1 MILGFYSFE
10 LCWISSTFAVMEYL
24 SELAINSFIRLA
36 LAEDV
41 GAGDHSSLACVPA
54 DSLGKAV
61 LKCKDEGVLAGV
73 NLAER
78 IYLLVDDKL
87 KITNYFKDGDAI
99 KYGDIILNVEGSQQ
113 SILKAE
119 RLMLN
124 CMQRM
129 SGIATYTK
137 SISGLIA
144 HTSTKLLDTRKT
156 TPNFRIME
164 KWAVLIGGG
173 KNHRFNLE
181 DMIMLKDNHIDAAG
195 GITKAL
201 QQTAEYVK
209 TKKLDIKVEIETRD
223 IEEVKEVLSVGLVDR
238 IMLDNFDIATTVEAL
253 KLIDGKYET
262 ECSGGITEE
271 TIVAV
276 AETGVDY
283 ISVGALTH
291 SFQSLD
297 LSLKIQK

>member
-1 MILGFYSFE
+1 
-10 LCWISSTFAVMEYL
+10 MEYL
-24 SELAINSFIRLA
+24 SELTINSFIRLA

-41 GAGDHSSLACVPA
+41 GAGDHSSLACVPS
-54 DSLGKAV
+54 DSVGKAT
-61 LKCKDEGVLAGV
+61 LKCKDEGILAGLS
-73 NLAER
+73 LAER
-78 IYLLVDDKL
+78 IFLLVDNQL
-87 KITNYFKDGDAI
+87 KITSYFRDGQDI
-99 KYGDIILNVEGSQQ
+99 KYGDIILDVEGSQQ

-137 SISGLIA
+137 SLSSMIA

-173 KNHRFNLE
+173 ENHRYNLE
-181 DMIMLKDNHIDAAG
+181 DMIMLKDNHIDSAG

-209 TKKLDIKVEIETRD
+209 EKKLDTKVEIETRN
-223 IEEVKEVLSVGLVDR
+223 IEEVKEVLAVGLVDR
-238 IMLDNFDIATTVEAL
+238 IMLDNFDIPTTVEAL
-253 KLIDGKYET
+253 KLINGQYET
-262 ECSGGITEE
+262 ECSGGITEK
-271 TIVAV
+271 TIVSV

-291 SFQSLD
+291 SFKSLD